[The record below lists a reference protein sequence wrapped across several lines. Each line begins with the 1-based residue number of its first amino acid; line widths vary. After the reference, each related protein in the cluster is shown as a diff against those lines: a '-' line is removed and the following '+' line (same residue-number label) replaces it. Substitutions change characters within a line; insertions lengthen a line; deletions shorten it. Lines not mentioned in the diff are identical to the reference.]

1 MAEQEDTVL
10 VNPLSSY
17 QEGDGLKHS
26 HDKPYPVSRAR
37 AAALKA
43 NGLVELVEHQPAGAE
58 APKPRGRRARAP

>member
-10 VNPLSSY
+10 VNPISSY

-26 HDKPYPVSRAR
+26 HDKPYPVGRAR

-43 NGLVELVEHQPAGAE
+43 NGLVELVEDQPAGSE
-58 APKPRGRRARAP
+58 APKLRGRRGCNP